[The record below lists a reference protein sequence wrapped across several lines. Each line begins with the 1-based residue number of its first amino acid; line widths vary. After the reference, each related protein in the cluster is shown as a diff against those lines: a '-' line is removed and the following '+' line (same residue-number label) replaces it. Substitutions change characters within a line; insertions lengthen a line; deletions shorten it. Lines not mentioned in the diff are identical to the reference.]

1 MVSVEIGSRLN
12 KIKKLVL
19 LVIPTT
25 TTNNRKLVLYYIIL
39 LVSAGQGISDR
50 IISNTGFRG
59 RVHG

>member
-25 TTNNRKLVLYYIIL
+25 TTKNRKLVLYYNIIL
-39 LVSAGQGISDR
+39 VIVGVLFSVG
-50 IISNTGFRG
+50 IISNISFGG
-59 RVHG
+59 I

>member
-25 TTNNRKLVLYYIIL
+25 TTKNRKLVLYYIIL
-39 LVSAGQGISDR
+39 LVSAGVLFPVGITR
-50 IISNTGFRG
+50 NTSFKEGS
-59 RVHG
+59 

>member
-25 TTNNRKLVLYYIIL
+25 TKNRKLVLYYIIL

>member
-12 KIKKLVL
+12 KIK
-19 LVIPTT
+19 
-25 TTNNRKLVLYYIIL
+25 KLVLYYIIL